1 MLAQVTVTFTAA
13 GTPDDFSP
21 TERNALLQAAARAF
35 GFVAGPPPGS
45 TVLIT
50 AASVNIEFVFPN
62 VEAPFAALLTASI
75 SGMNAA
81 TLQSRITAQ
90 LTSPLAIESTGG
102 SLTVL
107 TAPSAALAL
116 TAPSAALALT
126 APSVAASSAGIGLAM
141 IALAVGLG
149 VGLPLCCWNL
159 LFQCGCLRILC
170 VLEKVTAGTPSSPP
184 AQGPTRLV
192 VDAASKPVRVT
203 V

>member
-1 MLAQVTVTFTAA
+1 VLAQVTVTFTAA

-35 GFVAGPPPGS
+35 GFVAGAPPGS

-50 AASVNIEFVFPN
+50 AASVNIEFIFPN
-62 VEAPFAALLTASI
+62 VEAQFAALLTASI
-75 SGMNAA
+75 TGMNAA

-90 LTSPLAIESTGG
+90 LTSPLSIESTGG
-102 SLTVL
+102 SLTV
-107 TAPSAALAL
+107 L

-159 LFQCGCLRILC
+159 LFQCGCLRIIC
-170 VLEKVTAGTPSSPP
+170 VLEKVTAGTPPSPP
-184 AQGPTRLV
+184 TQGPTKLI